1 MSAMILI
8 PIAVAALGIAGSA
21 VASGYETGLYVLN
34 RVRLAVRAGRGE
46 PRAVRLKREIE
57 HPERLL
63 STLLVVN
70 NIANYAGSLGIA
82 AILSSTTGLCTIG
95 VVVLNTVLVVPLLFI
110 FGETLPKDLF
120 RIHADSWSYRLATP
134 LVWVRYLLTICGL
147 VPLMTVVGRLCARIF
162 GAPSGFESGPRS
174 RMAQLLRES
183 VGSGGLSSEQA
194 TLADRALAMDRRT
207 VANEMTPWR
216 SVVAIKQRDGKAG
229 VQAAP
234 MRTERSRLPVIGDD
248 GQVLGTVEVL
258 KSLLQPEQDLETL
271 IEPVPRIP
279 SDTRVLEAL
288 EQLRTER
295 KPMAVVMGTGAN
307 PAPVGIVTLKDLV
320 EPLMGD
326 LQAW

>member
-8 PIAVAALGIAGSA
+8 PIVITVIGVAGSA
-21 VASGYETGLYVLN
+21 IASGYETGVYVLN

-46 PRAVRLKREIE
+46 ARAVRLKQELE

-70 NIANYAGSLGIA
+70 NIANYAGSLGVA
-82 AILSSTTGLCTIG
+82 AILSSATGLGTVG
-95 VVVLNTVLVVPLLFI
+95 VVILNTILVVPLLFI

-120 RIHADSWSYRLATP
+120 RIHADVWAYRLATP
-134 LVWVRYLLTICGL
+134 LLWTRRILTVCGL
-147 VPLMTVVGRLCARIF
+147 VPLMASVGQMAAWVL
-162 GAPSGFESGPRS
+162 GASSGLESGPRS

-194 TLADRALAMDRRT
+194 SLADRALAMDRLT

-216 SVVAIKQRDGKAG
+216 GVVTINARDGKEG

-234 MRTERSRLPVIGDD
+234 RRTERSRLPVTVEGGGVI
-248 GQVLGTVEVL
+248 GTVEVL
-258 KSLLQPEQDLETL
+258 KALLHPEASIEELL
-271 IEPVPRIP
+271 EPVPQIP
-279 SDTRVLEAL
+279 ADTRVLQAL
-288 EQLRTER
+288 EELRLQR
-295 KPMAVVMGTGAN
+295 KPMAIIVGEGAD
-307 PAPVGIVTLKDLV
+307 PRPLGIVTLKDLV